1 MTNIGSE
8 MKTFSVVIPLYNK
21 ASYIVDTV
29 NSVLN
34 QTYQDFEI
42 VVVDDG
48 SVDDGVARLETIQDT
63 RIRLIRQENQG
74 VSVARNTGVW
84 NAEGEYIAFL
94 DADDNWN
101 SDYLSEIA
109 KIIKDYPQADI
120 FVTGYNV
127 LMADGKVN
135 ASNPEATGQYGTI
148 SYWESLKQGYD
159 FVWTSATVIRR
170 SAIIAVGGF
179 KPGERIGQ
187 DLDLWARV
195 AHQNKIVAY
204 SEKRCVNYNR
214 NAENNARLR
223 VRVANADAFMRD
235 LREELNNEDHTEFE
249 KECITSKLRKKVV
262 VCIFTTILSNNRKN
276 ARKLIKLNKRLLG
289 GVLCFMLYGASILP
303 NIINLKVFG
312 IRMKLF

>member
-1 MTNIGSE
+1 MMSIGSN

-29 NSVLN
+29 NSVLA

-48 SVDDGVARLETIQDT
+48 SVDDGVARLESIKND
-63 RIRLIRQENQG
+63 RVRLIKQDNQG

-84 NAEGEYIAFL
+84 NANGEYIAFL
-94 DADDNWN
+94 DADDSWN
-101 SDYLSEIA
+101 PDYLSEIV
-109 KIIKDYPQADI
+109 KIIKNYPQADI

-127 LMADGKVN
+127 LMADGKIN
-135 ASNPEATGQYGTI
+135 FSNPEATGKYGTV

-170 SAIIAVGGF
+170 SAIIAAGGF

-187 DLDLWARV
+187 DLDMWARV
-195 AHQNKIVAY
+195 AHENKIVAY

-223 VRVANADAFMRD
+223 VRIANAEAFMND
-235 LREELNNEDHTEFE
+235 LRQELKNEKLSEFE
-249 KECITSKLRKKVV
+249 KECITAKLRKKVV
-262 VCIFTTILSNNRKN
+262 VFIFTTILSNNRKN
-276 ARKLIKLNKRLLG
+276 ARSLIGINKKLLG
-289 GVLCFMLYGASILP
+289 GILCFMLYGASILP
-303 NIINLKVFG
+303 NRINLKVFG
-312 IRMKLF
+312 IRMRLF